1 MIFKNIEIEIDLTIH
16 GISKPY
22 FVYAETDIEFEF
34 DEDWDVWIK
43 SIDVTEAIIVDR
55 FDDSYQF
62 KIVPDKNNSLYA
74 DLLKQIEQA
83 IEDKNGEE
91 YIDYFLI
98 NETMDDL
105 KGGRHD

>member
-1 MIFKNIEIEIDLTIH
+1 MIFKNIEIEMDLTIH

-22 FVYAETDIEFEF
+22 HVKAEADIEFEF
-34 DEDWDVWIK
+34 DEDWDAWIK
-43 SIDVTEAIIVDR
+43 SLDVTEAIINDR
-55 FDDSYQF
+55 FDDSYEF
-62 KIVPDKNNSLYA
+62 TIVPDKNNSLYM

-91 YIDYFLI
+91 YIDYFII
-98 NETMDDL
+98 NEMDDL